1 MTPPTK
7 FQKMR
12 ANRDAYEW
20 RKRDM
25 TPYREAVKAGV
36 TAERLLA
43 APLTPPAFFA
53 RQNMTREQ
61 FAEQYEQRPAV
72 PTMEIDGVLYKEA
85 PDNGQDTDACV
96 GCAFQNTPGTYQ
108 CLEVEKAAI
117 KVFGDECSTRRTIY
131 IRVD

>member
-1 MTPPTK
+1 MNPPTK

-12 ANRDAYEW
+12 QNREAYEW
-20 RKRDM
+20 RTRDM
-25 TPYREAVKAGV
+25 TPYSNAVKAGV

-43 APLTPPAFFA
+43 APLTPPA
-53 RQNMTREQ
+53 
-61 FAEQYEQRPAV
+61 PAV